1 MVLEVAQFDIRP
13 GSEAAF
19 VAGYRSVVGAVA
31 ESPGL
36 LSLRMTQGVETP
48 TRFVLLAEWESVE
61 HHQAFRDSDRFVTW
75 RGGIGQYFA
84 GPPQVEH
91 VTDVPATS

>member
-13 GSEAAF
+13 GNEEAF
-19 VAGYRSVVGAVA
+19 VAGYRGVVGALR

-36 LSLRMTQGVETP
+36 RSVRMTRGVETP
-48 TRFVLLAEWESVE
+48 TRFVLLVEWETLE
-61 HHQAFRDSDRFVTW
+61 DHQGFRDSDRFGIW

-91 VTDVPATS
+91 VSDVAEA